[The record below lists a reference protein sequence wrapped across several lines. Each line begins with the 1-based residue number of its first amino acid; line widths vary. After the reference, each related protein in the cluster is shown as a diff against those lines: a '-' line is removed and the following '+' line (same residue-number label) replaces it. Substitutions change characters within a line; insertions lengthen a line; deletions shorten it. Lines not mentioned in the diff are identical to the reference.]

1 VELGAPL
8 IPAEA
13 VEPVWFGL
21 VDHVE
26 DVAIEQDGTIWC
38 GGEDGQI
45 YRGRLDGEPEIV
57 ARTHGRTYGF
67 ALGPDGS
74 CWCADVTKP
83 GVYRIER
90 DGAVERVSAGTGDR
104 PAVLPNDLAFVPSGE
119 LLFSDS
125 GNWGE
130 DDGCIY
136 ALAPD
141 GTTRVADTTCGAYPN
156 GLAVSP
162 DGAELAVVESTLPG
176 VSVLSFSADGRLSGR
191 RVLVELPGTV
201 PDGLLYDGDGRL
213 LISCWAP
220 DAVFRLEHDGE
231 LSVVVHDP
239 LRVVLN
245 QPTNIAFVPGTAR
258 LVVANIGDRYL
269 SVIDY
274 RLESAE

>member
-1 VELGAPL
+1 VDLGVPL

-26 DVAIEQDGTIWC
+26 DLVFEDDGTVWC

-57 ARTHGRTYGF
+57 ARTPGRTYGF

-74 CWCADVTKP
+74 CFCADVAEP
-83 GVYRIER
+83 GVYRVTA
-90 DGAVERVSAGTGDR
+90 DGESERVSAGTAER
-104 PAVLPNDLAFVPSGE
+104 PALLPNDLAFLPSGE

-136 ALAPD
+136 GLLAD
-141 GTTRVADTTCGAYPN
+141 GRTRVADTSCAAYPN
-156 GLAVSP
+156 GLCVSP
-162 DGAELAVVESTLPG
+162 DGTELAVIESTLPG
-176 VSVLSFSADGRLSGR
+176 VSVLALGEDGGLGER
-191 RVLVELPGTV
+191 RVLVEMSGTV
-201 PDGLLYDGDGRL
+201 PDGLLYDDAGRL

-220 DAVFRLEHDGE
+220 DAVFRLEEDGT
-231 LSVVVHDP
+231 LAVLVHDP

-245 QPTNIAFVPGTAR
+245 QPTNIAFVPGTSR
-258 LVVANIGDRYL
+258 LVAANIGDRYL
-269 SVIDY
+269 SVVEY
-274 RLESAE
+274 A